1 MVPFLKA
8 IIWPIKYISDQSIVH
23 IMQGFSFYRRS
34 IQCQTTFFTFLIRVL
49 YQVTTENGN
58 GFDNLPGRE
67 ILGFWN
73 EGREEWRDDRG
84 KAHFK
89 KD

>member
-1 MVPFLKA
+1 MVPFFKA
-8 IIWPIKYISDQSIVH
+8 IIWPKKHASGLSIVH

-34 IQCQTTFFTFLIRVL
+34 IRCQIAVFTFLIRVL

-73 EGREEWRDDRG
+73 ERLKKGKDKGRAKGVVER
-84 KAHFK
+84 
-89 KD
+89 